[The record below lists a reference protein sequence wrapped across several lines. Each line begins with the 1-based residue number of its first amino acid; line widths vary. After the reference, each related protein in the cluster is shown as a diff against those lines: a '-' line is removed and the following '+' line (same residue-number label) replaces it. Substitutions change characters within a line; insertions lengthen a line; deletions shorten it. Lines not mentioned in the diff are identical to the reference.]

1 LWFSI
6 LKRKKFNFQLVKET
20 IRRIVKELDGKGI
33 NTKDLDEKLIS
44 TYTEVVNEMG
54 TKEEKA
60 GLNRLKG
67 KQESLR
73 AYNKLLRNYGY
84 TAKEISA
91 NTSDLKTTMWVKE

>member
-1 LWFSI
+1 M
-6 LKRKKFNFQLVKET
+6 KRKKFNFQLVKET
-20 IRRIVKELDGKGI
+20 IRRIVEELDGKGI

-44 TYTEVVNEMG
+44 TYTEVVNELG
-54 TKEEKA
+54 TREEKA

-73 AYNKLLRNYGY
+73 AYSKLLRNYGY
-84 TAKEISA
+84 TTKEMSA